1 MRILTF
7 ADYFLPGFRAG
18 GPIRTIANM
27 VERMGHEHEFLIFTR
42 DRDLGAASV
51 YPGVTVDAWNRRGM
65 AQVFYAG
72 PGLRCV
78 SHLHRALRDEAYDL
92 LYLNSFFSWQNTLLP
107 LLLRRLGQDR
117 GRAVVMAPR
126 GEFSVGALGLK
137 STKKRLHIALAKR
150 LGIYQR
156 ITWQASSENEAADI
170 RRVMGAVAA
179 NILVAPNLL
188 PFVAGSAVT
197 ESAPTLPRSP
207 GPLRIVFLSR
217 ISPMKNLDYLIRV
230 MQQVRSPVVFNIFG
244 PAENEA
250 YWAACR
256 QLLAA
261 LPANVQASYHGAVS
275 AEQVSDI
282 FAQHDLFVLPTRG
295 ENFGHVIFEALN
307 AGTPV
312 LLSDRT
318 PWQEDPD
325 GALETLSLDDP
336 VRWVQAIERRCLL
349 SAFTLDEMRL
359 AARAYTDTQ
368 VSSPHAL
375 DMNRRLFESA
385 IEQANYQ

>member
-7 ADYFLPGFRAG
+7 ADYFLPGFKAG

-42 DRDLGAASV
+42 DRDLGAAST
-51 YPGVTVDAWNRRGM
+51 YPGVAVDAWNRLGTAR
-65 AQVFYAG
+65 VFYAG
-72 PGLRCV
+72 PGLRRLC
-78 SHLHRALRDEAYDL
+78 HLRRVLRDEVHDV
-92 LYLNSFFSWQNTLLP
+92 LYLNSFFSWQNTLVP
-107 LLLRRLGQDR
+107 LLLRLLGQDR
-117 GRAVVMAPR
+117 GRAVVLAPR
-126 GEFSVGALGLK
+126 GEFSAGALGLK
-137 STKKRLHIALAKR
+137 STKKRLYIAVAKR
-150 LGIYQR
+150 LGIYHG

-170 RRVMGAVAA
+170 RRVMGAIAG
-179 NILVAPNLL
+179 NIVVAPNLL
-188 PFVAGSAVT
+188 PFGASGAVI
-197 ESAPTLPRSP
+197 EDAPALPRSP

-261 LPANVQASYHGAVS
+261 MPANVQASYHGAVS
-275 AEQVSDI
+275 AEQVPGI

-307 AGTPV
+307 AGTAV

-318 PWQEDPD
+318 PWQNDAD
-325 GALETLSLDDP
+325 GALEVLSLDDP
-336 VRWVQAIERRCLL
+336 AAWALAIERCCGLDAATL
-349 SAFTLDEMRL
+349 SGLRRAAL
-359 AARAYTDTQ
+359 AYAGAQ
-368 VSSPHAL
+368 ISSGHAL
-375 DMNRRLFESA
+375 DMNRQLFESA
-385 IEQANYQ
+385 IEYANCQ